1 MGSLVTKVSL
11 LRVVGRCTITPTRR
25 AVIGVH
31 AEILGKRC
39 EISGAHYVRNTTS
52 CHAAAVGVE
61 GVQMFILG
69 VILLILG
76 AVLNV
81 PILYTIG
88 GVLAVVGAILWIL
101 GGMDRGIGG
110 RRHYF

>member
-1 MGSLVTKVSL
+1 
-11 LRVVGRCTITPTRR
+11 
-25 AVIGVH
+25 
-31 AEILGKRC
+31 
-39 EISGAHYVRNTTS
+39 
-52 CHAAAVGVE
+52 
-61 GVQMFILG
+61 MFILG
-69 VILLILG
+69 VVLLILG
-76 AVLNV
+76 AVLDV